1 MGKKSKWFSAVK
13 KAFRSPSKDNVKTT
27 PRDLDLVG
35 DLPPIEEQKEMELW
49 EVITSTICH

>member
-35 DLPPIEEQKEMELW
+35 DLPPIE
-49 EVITSTICH
+49 VTSKYTRISMGFEFL